1 MIYYQI
7 NLYMRFNNKIQE
19 KLDFAN
25 YLLDK
30 YNIQKRIIEND
41 KLKNE

>member
-7 NLYMRFNNKIQE
+7 NLYMRFNNKIQG

-30 YNIQKRIIEND
+30 YNISR
-41 KLKNE
+41 NE

>member
-7 NLYMRFNNKIQE
+7 TLYMRFNNKIQE
-19 KLDFAN
+19 KIDFAN

-30 YNIQKRIIEND
+30 YNISR
-41 KLKNE
+41 NE